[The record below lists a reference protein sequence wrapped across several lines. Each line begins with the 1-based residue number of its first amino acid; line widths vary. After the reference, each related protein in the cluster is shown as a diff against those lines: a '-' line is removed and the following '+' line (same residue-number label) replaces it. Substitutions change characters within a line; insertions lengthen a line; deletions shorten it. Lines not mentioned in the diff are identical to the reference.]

1 MRQEII
7 TNDSFC
13 DDFSCKLMTRSITM
27 TYREGVELK
36 AAAALKAA
44 DNIRPRDEE
53 IASDARKMV
62 CSWFCEQWKLL
73 LLGAPFM
80 FAGSVI
86 EMVAPGYVGLILDG
100 FRVED
105 F

>member
-1 MRQEII
+1 M
-7 TNDSFC
+7 S
-13 DDFSCKLMTRSITM
+13 KSIRV
-27 TYREGVELK
+27 TYRNGKELTN
-36 AAAALKAA
+36 AAALKAA
-44 DNIRPRDEE
+44 GNLQSRKEE
-53 IASDARKMV
+53 IANDARGMV
-62 CSWFCEQWKLL
+62 CSWFREQWKLL